1 MFEGFYEETTRF
13 LWELRLNNERPW
25 FQAHKQDYLDYLYNP
40 LKERGEEVQARML
53 EKYPRSRLNLRVVR
67 IYRDA
72 RRIHYGGP
80 YKEHLW
86 FSLSPAIENRRAVP
100 MFYFEVMP
108 EGYEYGMGYCCPK
121 PSLMEAYR
129 QQILATPKEMERLA
143 RKLNRQTRF
152 VLEGEEYKRPKGE
165 VSDLL
170 KPWFNRK
177 TLFLS
182 SFSQPDDCFLTPE
195 LVDRV
200 VDGFD
205 WLMPYYRYLKKIP
218 AVE

>member
-1 MFEGFYEETTRF
+1 
-13 LWELRLNNERPW
+13 
-25 FQAHKQDYLDYLYNP
+25 
-40 LKERGEEVQARML
+40 
-53 EKYPRSRLNLRVVR
+53 
-67 IYRDA
+67 
-72 RRIHYGGP
+72 
-80 YKEHLW
+80 
-86 FSLSPAIENRRAVP
+86 

-218 AVE
+218 AAE